1 MVITGNGKIVRV
13 TVVLGPSHPKV
24 DVTFH
29 VCVEAT
35 VFDTVGVK
43 ELPVNTTEFAALY
56 HLMVPAVEVLNDGIV
71 LPLQIV

>member
-1 MVITGNGKIVRV
+1 
-13 TVVLGPSHPKV
+13 
-24 DVTFH
+24 